1 VIPPDLHTHTN
12 FSCDCRST
20 MAQMCR
26 AAVANG
32 VTEIGFSEHFDL
44 IPQDPCYAFFDIP
57 SWWAELER
65 CRKLFEGSLTVY
77 AGIELGEP
85 HRFEKEMRQLLAE
98 YPWDYALGSLHWVG
112 EELIFGQKYFQ
123 KPADEAYR
131 RYFREL
137 REMAETAD
145 FDILAHMDVVKR
157 FGFEAYGP
165 LDIHRYESEIRAVL
179 RAIAVR
185 SIALEVNTSPL
196 RRSVQQ
202 TAPTRPVIDWF
213 LEEGGRWVTLGSDA
227 HEPDHVGHELH
238 AALVSVQAA
247 GFSGVARFRSRLPE
261 LAV

>member
-1 VIPPDLHTHTN
+1 
-12 FSCDCRST
+12 